1 VCAWGAGQSESELGE
16 IHARYRAHSGEVC
29 RVVDELERESG
40 ALRLSTQEEKGLAE
54 KLAAKVDAI
63 ANAKAVTD
71 KWSAK
76 LSELIAEREAIVEKV

>member
-1 VCAWGAGQSESELGE
+1 M
-16 IHARYRAHSGEVC
+16 
-29 RVVDELERESG
+29 VDELERESG
-40 ALRLSTQEEKGLAE
+40 VLRLSTQEEKGLAE

-76 LSELIAEREAIVEKV
+76 LSELIAEREAIVEKVSELLPPASLSFPLRCR